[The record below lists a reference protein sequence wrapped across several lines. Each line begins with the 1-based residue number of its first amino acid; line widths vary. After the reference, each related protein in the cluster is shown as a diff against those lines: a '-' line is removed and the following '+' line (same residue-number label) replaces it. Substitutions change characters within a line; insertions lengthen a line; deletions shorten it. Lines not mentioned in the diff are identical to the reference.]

1 VLQAGLDSFAEA
13 HDVLYD
19 FHTHS
24 TLSDGVLSPVELVR
38 RAMVHGYTAMAI
50 TDHAGIGT
58 LTRFADELARDCA
71 LAREYWPIDVY
82 AGVELTHV
90 PAASVDRCARAAKEA
105 GAFIVI
111 VHGETVAEPVEPGTN
126 LAALNS
132 RYVDVLAHPGLLTEE
147 EAQSAA
153 RNEVFI
159 ELSGRIRH
167 SITNGH
173 VAKLARR
180 AGARLIVNSDQHD
193 LDFLTEER
201 ARTIALGAG
210 LEVEDLEAVLRT
222 NPAQLLA
229 RLKARYQGV

>member
-1 VLQAGLDSFAEA
+1 M
-13 HDVLYD
+13 LYD

-24 TLSDGVLSPVELVR
+24 TLSDGELSPVELVR
-38 RAMVHGYTAMAI
+38 RAQVHGYTALAI
-50 TDHAGIGT
+50 TDHAGLGS

-71 LAREYWPIDVY
+71 LAREYWGIDCY
-82 AGVELTHV
+82 PGVELTHV
-90 PAASVDRCARAAKEA
+90 PAAAVDRCAREAKEA

-132 RYVDVLAHPGLLTEE
+132 KYVDVLAHPGLLTEE
-147 EAQSAA
+147 EAALAA
-153 RNEVFI
+153 RNEICI

-173 VAKLARR
+173 VARLAKR
-180 AGARLIVNSDQHD
+180 AGARLIVNSDQHN
-193 LDFLTEER
+193 LDFLTEAR

-210 LEVEDLEAVLRT
+210 LEQDDLEAVLLT

-229 RLKARYQGV
+229 RLKAGYQGR

>member
-1 VLQAGLDSFAEA
+1 M
-13 HDVLYD
+13 LYD

-38 RAMVHGYTAMAI
+38 RAVVHGYTAMAI

-58 LTRFADELARDCA
+58 ITRFADELARDCA
-71 LAREYWPIDVY
+71 LAREYWPVECY

-90 PAASVDRCARAAKEA
+90 PAAAIDRCARAAKEA

-126 LAALNS
+126 LAALGS
-132 RYVDVLAHPGLLTEE
+132 RYVDVLAHPGLLSEE
-147 EAQSAA
+147 EAQLAA
-153 RNEVFI
+153 RNEVAI

-173 VAKLARR
+173 VAKLAKR

-210 LEVEDLEAVLRT
+210 LEASDLTAVLGT
-222 NPAQLLA
+222 HPAALLA
-229 RLKARYQGV
+229 KLKASYTGL

>member
-1 VLQAGLDSFAEA
+1 
-13 HDVLYD
+13 VLYD

-38 RAMVHGYTAMAI
+38 RAAVHGYTAMAI
-50 TDHAGIGT
+50 TDHAGIGS
-58 LTRFADELARDCA
+58 LRRFADELARDCA
-71 LAREYWPIDVY
+71 LAREYWPIDCY

-90 PAASVDRCARAAKEA
+90 PAAAIDRCAREAKEA

-126 LAALNS
+126 LAALS
-132 RYVDVLAHPGLLTEE
+132 SPFVDVLAHPGLLSEE
-147 EAQSAA
+147 EAALAA
-153 RNEVFI
+153 RNEVCI

-173 VAKLARR
+173 VARLAKR

-210 LEVEDLEAVLRT
+210 LEMSDLEAVLRA
-222 NPAQLLA
+222 NPEQLLA
-229 RLKARYQGV
+229 KLKASYQGI

>member
-1 VLQAGLDSFAEA
+1 
-13 HDVLYD
+13 VLYD

-38 RAMVHGYTAMAI
+38 RAAVHGYTAMAI
-50 TDHAGIGT
+50 TDHAGIGS
-58 LTRFADELARDCA
+58 LRRFADELARDCA
-71 LAREYWPIDVY
+71 LAREYWPIDCY

-90 PAASVDRCARAAKEA
+90 PAAAIDRCAREAREA

-126 LAALNS
+126 LAALSS
-132 RYVDVLAHPGLLTEE
+132 RYVDVLAHPGLLSEE
-147 EAQSAA
+147 EAALAA
-153 RNEVFI
+153 RNEVCI
-159 ELSGRIRH
+159 ELSARIRH

-173 VAKLARR
+173 VARLAKK

-193 LDFLTEER
+193 LDFLTEGR

-210 LEVEDLEAVLRT
+210 LGMGDLEAVLRT
-222 NPAQLLA
+222 NPQQLLA
-229 RLKARYQGV
+229 KLKAGYQGI

>member
-1 VLQAGLDSFAEA
+1 VVF
-13 HDVLYD
+13 D

-24 TLSDGVLSPVELVR
+24 TLSDGQLSPIELVR
-38 RAMVHGYTAMAI
+38 RAVVHGYTAMAI
-50 TDHAGIGT
+50 TDHAGVGS

-71 LAREYWPIDVY
+71 LAREYWPVECY

-90 PAASVDRCARAAKEA
+90 PAAAIDRCARMAKEA

-111 VHGETVAEPVEPGTN
+111 IHGETVAEPVEPGTN
-126 LAALNS
+126 LAALS
-132 RYVDVLAHPGLLTEE
+132 SAYVDVLAHPGLLTEE
-147 EAQSAA
+147 EAALAA
-153 RNEVFI
+153 RNEICI

-173 VAKLARR
+173 VARLAKK

-210 LEVEDLEAVLRT
+210 LEARDLEAVLAT

-229 RLKARYQGV
+229 KLKAAYRGI

>member
-1 VLQAGLDSFAEA
+1 M
-13 HDVLYD
+13 LYD

-24 TLSDGVLSPVELVR
+24 TLSDGELSPVELVR
-38 RAMVHGYTAMAI
+38 RAAVHGYTAMAI

-58 LTRFADELARDCA
+58 ITRFADELARDCA
-71 LAREYWPIDVY
+71 LAREYWPVECY

-90 PAASVDRCARAAKEA
+90 PAAAIDRCARAAKEA

-132 RYVDVLAHPGLLTEE
+132 KYVDVLAHPGLLSEE
-147 EAQSAA
+147 EAALAA
-153 RNEVFI
+153 RNQVFI

-173 VAKLARR
+173 VAKLAKR
-180 AGARLIVNSDQHD
+180 AGARLIVNSDQHN
-193 LDFLTEER
+193 LDFLTDER

-210 LEVEDLEAVLRT
+210 LDVEDLEAVLRSH
-222 NPAQLLA
+222 PAALLA
-229 RLKARYQGV
+229 RLKAEYQGI

>member
-1 VLQAGLDSFAEA
+1 MVF
-13 HDVLYD
+13 D

-24 TLSDGVLSPVELVR
+24 TLSDGQLSPIELVR
-38 RAMVHGYTAMAI
+38 RAVVHGYTAMAI
-50 TDHAGIGT
+50 TDHAGVGS

-71 LAREYWPIDVY
+71 LAREYWPVECY

-90 PAASVDRCARAAKEA
+90 PAAAIDRCARMAKEA

-111 VHGETVAEPVEPGTN
+111 IHGETVAEPVEPGTN
-126 LAALNS
+126 LAALS
-132 RYVDVLAHPGLLTEE
+132 SAYVDVLAHPGLLTEE
-147 EAQSAA
+147 EAALAA
-153 RNEVFI
+153 RNEICI

-173 VAKLARR
+173 VARLAKK

-210 LEVEDLEAVLRT
+210 LEARDLEAVLAT

-229 RLKARYQGV
+229 KLKAAYRGI